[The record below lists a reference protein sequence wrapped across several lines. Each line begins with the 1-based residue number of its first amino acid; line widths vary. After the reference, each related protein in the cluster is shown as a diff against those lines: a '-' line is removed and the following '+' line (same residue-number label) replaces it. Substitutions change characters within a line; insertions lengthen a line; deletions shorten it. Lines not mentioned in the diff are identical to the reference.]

1 MHKPPRV
8 PRWLLAGIFVNGGLR
23 TFAHAAERT
32 GPAEKLGLPGALQIV
47 RFDSAAK
54 VVGGTAMALGI
65 LPRLAAAGLAAS
77 LVPTTLG
84 AHRFWEMEDPRDR
97 SMHLTHFLK
106 NAGILGG
113 LLLVATWPR
122 GRRA

>member
-1 MHKPPRV
+1 MHKPPGL
-8 PRWLLAGIFVNGGLR
+8 PRLLLAGIFVNGGLR

-32 GPAEKLGLPGALQIV
+32 GPAEKLGLPNALQIV

-113 LLLVATWPR
+113 LLLVAMWPR

>member
-8 PRWLLAGIFVNGGLR
+8 PRLLLAGIFVNGGLR

-32 GPAEKLGLPGALQIV
+32 GPAERLGLPNAAQVV

-65 LPRLAAAGLAAS
+65 LPRMAAAGLAAS
-77 LVPTTLG
+77 LMPTTLG
-84 AHRFWEMEDPRDR
+84 AHRF
-97 SMHLTHFLK
+97 
-106 NAGILGG
+106 
-113 LLLVATWPR
+113 
-122 GRRA
+122 

>member
-1 MHKPPRV
+1 VQKPPRV
-8 PRWLLAGIFVNGGLR
+8 PRLLLAGIFVNGGLR

-32 GPAEKLGLPGALQIV
+32 GPAEKLGLPNAVQIV

-54 VVGGTAMALGI
+54 VVGGAAMALGI
-65 LPRLAAAGLAAS
+65 VPRLAAAGLAAS

-84 AHRFWEMEDPRDR
+84 AHPFWEMEDSRDR

-106 NAGILGG
+106 NAAILGG
-113 LLLVATWPR
+113 LLLVVIWPR
-122 GRRA
+122 RRPA

>member
-1 MHKPPRV
+1 VRKPPYI
-8 PRWLLAGIFVNGGLR
+8 PRLLLAGIFVNGGLR

-32 GPAEKLGLPGALQIV
+32 GPAEKLGLPNALQVV

-77 LVPTTLG
+77 LVPTTVG
-84 AHRFWEMEDPRDR
+84 AHRFWEVDDPRDR
-97 SMHLTHFLK
+97 TMQLTHFLK

-113 LLLVATWPR
+113 LLLVAMWPR
-122 GRRA
+122 GRRT